1 MIPHATRSIARASL
15 SGFSVIA
22 MMLALAF
29 SAKGVSLPPMPAD
42 RNDTNAMEQYRIKV
56 FYEAQKSQEEKL
68 RVGKQRYE
76 LMLSNRVKVQTA
88 MAAELADR
96 EKQVV
101 LQPEPTAESNAG
113 NQESNTWVVT
123 MVGAALIGLGFLGFR
138 YYLSRLDLR
147 DAASQKRSKS
157 LQI

>member
-1 MIPHATRSIARASL
+1 MISHVPRSIVRASL
-15 SGFSVIA
+15 TGFSVIA
-22 MMLALAF
+22 MMLALVF
-29 SAKGVSLPPMPAD
+29 SVKGVGLPAMPD

-68 RVGKQRYE
+68 KVGQQRYD
-76 LMLSNRVKVQTA
+76 LMLTNRLKVQA
-88 MAAELADR
+88 GMAAELADR

-101 LQPEPTAESNAG
+101 LQPEPTAGSNTV

-123 MVGAALIGLGFLGFR
+123 AVGAALIGLGFLGFR
-138 YYLSRLDLR
+138 YYLSRLDSIN
-147 DAASQKRSKS
+147 AASQKRSKS

>member
-1 MIPHATRSIARASL
+1 MTPHVLRSIARASL
-15 SGFSVIA
+15 TGFSVIA
-22 MMLALAF
+22 MMLVLAF

-42 RNDTNAMEQYRIKV
+42 RNDTNAMEQYRIKA

-68 RVGKQRYE
+68 RVGQQRYDM
-76 LMLSNRVKVQTA
+76 MLSNRVKVQTA

-101 LQPEPTAESNAG
+101 LQPEPTAESNAV

-138 YYLSRLDLR
+138 YYLSRQELR

-157 LQI
+157 FPI

>member
-1 MIPHATRSIARASL
+1 MIRHTPHSTAQTYL
-15 SGFSVIA
+15 TGFSVIA
-22 MMLALAF
+22 MMLVLAF
-29 SAKGVSLPPMPAD
+29 PAKGVSLPPMPAD

-76 LMLSNRVKVQTA
+76 LMLSNRVKVQA
-88 MAAELADR
+88 GMAAELADR

-101 LQPEPTAESNAG
+101 LQPQPTAESYAV

-123 MVGAALIGLGFLGFR
+123 AVGAALIGLSFLGFR
-138 YYLSRLDLR
+138 YYLNRLDLR
-147 DAASQKRSKS
+147 DTASQKRSKS
-157 LQI
+157 FQI

>member
-1 MIPHATRSIARASL
+1 MIPHVLRSIARVSL
-15 SGFSVIA
+15 SGLSVIA

-29 SAKGVSLPPMPAD
+29 PAKGVNLPPMPAN
-42 RNDTNAMEQYRIKV
+42 RNDTNAMEQYRMKV
-56 FYEAQKSQEEKL
+56 FYEAQKSGEEKL

-101 LQPEPTAESNAG
+101 LQPEPTAESNAV

-123 MVGAALIGLGFLGFR
+123 AVGAALIGLGFLGFR

-147 DAASQKRSKS
+147 DTASQKRSKS